1 MQSFLRR
8 TLSLVMIAALGVF
21 LAGCDDSPSSVQDFD
36 IQPDVEFST
45 SAVTLIVAGDVEGSN
60 RTEVTVTYQG
70 LDEHP
75 SAQAS
80 GEVAVEKV
88 TETGSP
94 QQGEQTWEIA
104 YDQSVDG
111 VIQENV
117 QFTAPSATGEVSGN
131 VTVTV
136 SAITISSNF
145 TPGYAVAADYE
156 DAQRDSVA
164 NGGTSISLDTD
175 NVSPNSNGVQALQVD
190 GTPGGSVTFNRRAS
204 LPGLDRFSF
213 LVKQNPTSNFTLTL
227 TFTEETDSGQA
238 ARQVEIPVPSGTNWL
253 QYVVEFDQISEDFN
267 PVATRAGGNGP
278 LVSIEFSADA
288 NVTYYLDEL
297 LFGDA
302 EGAKVE
308 IMDFERTT
316 NAYGPPFNGAA
327 TFGTT
332 DDVATDSDGF
342 TARTIEGTGFF
353 GYNYGGDG
361 NPRLRIDADP
371 SDELVFR
378 VNSQVEGTELTA
390 FVETSNGTGGYT
402 TANSVTTTLSS
413 TGWQTVRIPLG
424 DLGDDVSALFDPGI
438 RNVGFNIDT
447 GDADLAIDDIRIQQ
461 SDN

>member
-1 MQSFLRR
+1 
-8 TLSLVMIAALGVF
+8 MIAALGVF

-80 GEVAVEKV
+80 GEVAVEKI

-117 QFTAPSATGEVSGN
+117 QFTAPSATGGVSGD

-145 TPGYAVAADYE
+145 SPGYAVVADFE

-164 NGGTSISLDTD
+164 NGGASISLDTD
-175 NVSPNSNGVQALQVD
+175 NVSPNSNGVQSLQVD

-238 ARQVEIPVPSGTNWL
+238 ARQVEIPVPSGTSWL
-253 QYVVEFDQISEDFN
+253 QYTVEFDQISEDFN

-278 LVSIEFSADA
+278 LVSIEFSANA

-302 EGAKVE
+302 EGSKAE

-316 NAYGPPFNGAA
+316 LAYGPPFNGGA
-327 TFGTT
+327 TFETT

-390 FVETSNGTGGYT
+390 FVETSNGAGGYT

-424 DLGDDVSALFDPGI
+424 DLGDDVSALFNPGI
-438 RNVGFNIDT
+438 RNIGFNIDT